1 MVRFATGRLKPSPG
15 IYQGVQSFYH
25 ALAEGRPVPVPP
37 EEGRRV
43 MAWIATASGAADLEK
58 TRRLQQQTAQPLAP
72 ARVLVTGG
80 GGFLGSAL
88 VERLR
93 EQGEPIRLLLRRPPK
108 PGSPRIRRAP
118 AVKSRSCTGVWA
130 SRKWWIKPCRVS
142 RWSIT

>member
-1 MVRFATGRLKPSPG
+1 
-15 IYQGVQSFYH
+15 
-25 ALAEGRPVPVPP
+25 
-37 EEGRRV
+37 

-108 PGSPRIRRAP
+108 PGSPADPTRAGGEVSIVCGSLGQP
-118 AVKSRSCTGVWA
+118 EVVDQAMQGIEMVYHVGAAMKAAAPPSLSRVRSGVRA
-130 SRKWWIKPCRVS
+130 
-142 RWSIT
+142 T